1 MCMTAALQEL
11 LEKLRDPR
19 RVYPDFEDA
28 SGASKIADILENALV
43 NQAPPSIIDLLK
55 AAAENVLR
63 RSQMKN

>member
-1 MCMTAALQEL
+1 MCMTADLKVL

-19 RVYPDFEDA
+19 RVYPDFEEG

-43 NQAPPSIIDLLK
+43 NQAPTSVIDLLK
-55 AAAENVLR
+55 AAAENVLC